1 MNGTANI
8 GMLGLPQSGTSREGR
23 KLGTIMKLR
32 SVSRDQF
39 IAAISDSKEDKFAK
53 TFRAKADMQEQ
64 WLHCQG
70 CFDIDGNLMGAI
82 IVTKSKRLP
91 TVYNLQLLHTF
102 GAFRKSGVGRFLVES
117 VLSAISNEKD
127 AYFRVSS
134 EPDAVG
140 FYEALGFRFLGKQ
153 KSGCQLSMFK
163 IVDGNP
169 ANGIYSLNE
178 SAIFKAVH
186 KHGKGGCVE
195 VF

>member
-1 MNGTANI
+1 
-8 GMLGLPQSGTSREGR
+8 
-23 KLGTIMKLR
+23 MKLAKVDR
-32 SVSRDQF
+32 ELFV
-39 IAAISDSKEDKFAK
+39 ATISDDKADKFAK

-70 CFDIDGNLMGAI
+70 CLDDDGNLMGAI

-91 TVYNLQLLHTF
+91 HVYNLQLLHTF
-102 GAFRKSGVGRFLVES
+102 AVHRKKGVGRFLVGSILEQ
-117 VLSAISNEKD
+117 IGNETD

-153 KSGCQLSMFK
+153 KSGCQLSMFR
-163 IVDGNP
+163 INGADP
-169 ANGIYSLNE
+169 SQGIYSMNE
-178 SAIFKAVH
+178 EAIFRAVH
-186 KHGKGGCVE
+186 KRGKGGCVE

>member
-1 MNGTANI
+1 
-8 GMLGLPQSGTSREGR
+8 MLLQP
-23 KLGTIMKLR
+23 
-32 SVSRDQF
+32 VSRDQF
-39 IAAISDSKEDKFAK
+39 VGAISDSKADKFAK
-53 TFRAKADMQEQ
+53 TFVAKATMQDQ

-70 CFDIDGNLMGAI
+70 CWSERGELMGAI

-102 GAFRKSGVGRFLVES
+102 ASHRKLGVGRFLVES
-117 VLSAISNEKD
+117 ILQGIGNEKD

-153 KSGCQLSMFK
+153 KSGCQLSMFR
-163 IVDGNP
+163 INGAEP
-169 ANGIYSLNE
+169 SQGIYNLDE
-178 SAIFKAVH
+178 EAIFKAVH
-186 KHGKGGCVE
+186 KRGKGGCVV